1 MASSIGSDGNSTVS
15 YTSLH
20 AVVSSFSMDGTISKL
35 SSDSSKNLA
44 ANHNLALKNYA
55 KSAGATDVVDDTKT
69 DGENSTSNVE
79 YLYHKKNTDSESADD
94 DIKIA
99 YGSQDDDEEEF
110 SSSAPVAINSFAS
123 LAAAMDVSNGKI
135 TKDQLVSYL
144 NSLKTDKSVDYA
156 SKACEITMLKNLIAQ
171 FGMLSNGEDYIT
183 SLSGLTEAQDYTT
196 VTPEQ
201 VTSPIDLRV

>member
-55 KSAGATDVVDDTKT
+55 KASNATAVEDDTKT
-69 DGENSTSNVE
+69 DSKNSTSNVE
-79 YLYHKKNTDSESADD
+79 YLYHKKNTDASSDD

-99 YGSQDDDEEEF
+99 YGSQDDDDEEF

-135 TKDQLVSYL
+135 TKDQLISYL

-171 FGMLSNGEDYIT
+171 FGVLSNGEDYIT
-183 SLSGLTEAQDYTT
+183 SLSGLTEAQDYKT
-196 VTPEQ
+196 VTTEQ